1 MGLVDYS
8 SSSDDEA
15 PAPPKKR
22 LKGQEHVSDSKMP
35 PLPEAFYDLYASTV
49 RQSVV
54 DDPSLHQGRTRLNPH
69 VAGNWPTHLYIEWHP
84 TEVQHDTLDALIKK
98 TQQELGDDIQLHTFL
113 NSELGTDL
121 PLHISLSRPLSL
133 PTSIKDDYLTKVK
146 HSIRSCGTGVFSV
159 KPAGLAWYK
168 SPDSDRTFFV
178 LRIAPT
184 NANDDSKHLWASTNP
199 ELFFVLRIAPTDAN
213 GDSKHVRASTNPELM
228 MLLTRC
234 NTVAVHFDQ
243 PPLYQQTQG
252 ESADTAFHISIG
264 WTLEAP
270 DEETRFRALKLFR
283 DKEFEDIHAWNVK
296 VDGVKAKI
304 GNVVTHIPLLG
315 NVKTKEDDD
324 FADSLYGS

>member
-84 TEVQHDTLDALIKK
+84 TEVQHGTLDALIKK
-98 TQQELGDDIQLHTFL
+98 TQQELGDDIQLHSFL
-113 NSELGTDL
+113 NSDLGTDL

-133 PTSIKDDYLTKVK
+133 PTSIRDDYLTKVK

-159 KPAGLAWYK
+159 KPVGLAWYK

-178 LRIAPT
+178 VRIAPT
-184 NANDDSKHLWASTNP
+184 DANDDSKHL
-199 ELFFVLRIAPTDAN
+199 
-213 GDSKHVRASTNPELM
+213 RASTHPELM

-234 NTVAVHFDQ
+234 NTVAAHFDQ

-252 ESADTAFHISIG
+252 EPADTAFHISIG
-264 WTLEAP
+264 WTLGAP
-270 DEETRFRALKLFR
+270 DEETRLRALKLFR

-315 NVKTKEDDD
+315 NVKTKEEDD